1 MEASNVYHAVTV
13 ASQANAA
20 LCVANVT
27 GKLSADIV
35 ARSRRRGTTTHG
47 PRSWGLGGISI
58 NSSSSS
64 LFAK

>member
-1 MEASNVYHAVTV
+1 V

-35 ARSRRRGTTTHG
+35 ARSRRRGTTTQG
-47 PRSWGLGGISI
+47 RSWGLGV
-58 NSSSSS
+58 
-64 LFAK
+64 LTP